1 MIPLHE
7 MDSQQGIQVMHDINQ
22 VTALARRAT
31 VKIPDQSQSTESLI
45 SGYQISTLKKF
56 HDWFYS
62 EEHEP
67 VETWAQTYDS
77 TPVEPLPLC
86 ARHILEHPNDLLLKP
101 AAVARLV
108 RVMLSLGWHPR
119 HVAGLIRSKFERDYG
134 WGEKWRGYDP
144 AARADFYA
152 RLFAGQFVAGVD
164 DLVDFNCQSAKE
176 EKLCF
181 VADCPFN
188 LEQYKQSLLNRR
200 TYERLACRPFNR
212 LFLPEEHL

>member
-1 MIPLHE
+1 M
-7 MDSQQGIQVMHDINQ
+7 
-22 VTALARRAT
+22 R
-31 VKIPDQSQSTESLI
+31 IPDQSQSTESLI
-45 SGYQISTLKKF
+45 REYQISTLKKF

-62 EEHEP
+62 EEQEP
-67 VETWAQTYDS
+67 VEKWAKTYDS

-108 RVMLSLGWHPR
+108 RVLLSLGWHPR
-119 HVAGLIRSKFERDYG
+119 QVAGLIRSKFERDYA

-144 AARADFYA
+144 AARADFYT
-152 RLFAGQFVAGVD
+152 RLFAGLFVAGLD

-176 EKLCF
+176 EKFCF
-181 VADCPFN
+181 VGDCPFN
-188 LEQYKQSLLNRR
+188 LAEFKQSLLNRR